1 MNWFILA
8 LRNIFNFKDRARR
21 REYGWFLVGNAVV
34 GIFFNILEAGSVFL
48 GVNEITIIAVIVNL
62 IITILLGIA
71 SISVT
76 ARRLHDLGYSG
87 WWQCLPLLIIIAI
100 FAMAFITGMLFDSET
115 GNMVISSIWSA
126 IFLIF
131 AFCMLCF
138 YLWLIFKDGQRFENR
153 YGKDPKA
160 DLTIKNNEQNTL
172 PNLSEEKT
180 ENKIVQKF

>member
-138 YLWLIFKDGQRFENR
+138 YLWLIFKDGQRFENK

-160 DLTIKNNEQNTL
+160 DLVVANTAADS
-172 PNLSEEKT
+172 LSDLNKEKAG
-180 ENKIVQKF
+180 KQIVEKF